1 MTQQENPQPAE
12 QTERRDQPRVNQ
24 PNAAEVLMRRP
35 EGDVSFQAVL
45 VNSSPGG
52 MCIRHWRRDLT
63 VGQQLRLSSPAFH
76 NSEARVVWNWSV
88 GPVVISGLQKIESP
102 SDRRGV
108 LIPFPSNSINTINH
122 GEEVSAAKRAKV
134 RRYLLGS
141 ASAIVLIA
149 GWIFRTKLW
158 HLWRLS

>member
-1 MTQQENPQPAE
+1 MTQQENPQSA
-12 QTERRDQPRVNQ
+12 QQNERRDQPRDNQ
-24 PNAAEVLMRRP
+24 PNAAEVLIRRP

-63 VGQQLRLSSPAFH
+63 VGQQLRLLSPAFH

-88 GPVVISGLQKIESP
+88 GPVVISGLQKIESH
-102 SDRRGV
+102 SDHRGV
-108 LIPFPSNSINTINH
+108 LLRFPSNSHTINS
-122 GEEVSAAKRAKV
+122 GEGVSAAKRMKV
-134 RRYLLGS
+134 RVYLLGT
-141 ASAIVLIA
+141 ASGILLIA

>member
-12 QTERRDQPRVNQ
+12 QTERRDQPRDNQ
-24 PNAAEVLMRRP
+24 PNAAEVLIRRP
-35 EGDVSFQAVL
+35 DGDVSFKAVL

-52 MCIRHWRRDLT
+52 MCIRHWRRDLA
-63 VGQQLRLSSPAFH
+63 VGQQLRLSSPALH
-76 NSEARVVWNWSV
+76 NSEARVVWNWAV

-102 SDRRGV
+102 SDHRG
-108 LIPFPSNSINTINH
+108 LLLRFPSNSIHTIRS
-122 GEEVSAAKRAKV
+122 GEEVSAAKRMKV
-134 RRYLLGS
+134 RMYLLGT
-141 ASAIVLIA
+141 ASGIVLIA

>member
-1 MTQQENPQPAE
+1 MTQPENPQPAE
-12 QTERRDQPRVNQ
+12 QIERRDQPRVNQ
-24 PNAAEVLMRRP
+24 PNAAEVLIRRP
-35 EGDVSFQAVL
+35 EGDLSFQAVV

-52 MCIRHWRRDLT
+52 MCIRHWRRDLA

-88 GPVVISGLQKIESP
+88 GPVVISGLQKLEGH
-102 SDRRGV
+102 SDHRAV
-108 LIPFPSNSINTINH
+108 LLRFPSNSIHTINP
-122 GEEVSAAKRAKV
+122 GEEVSAAKRMKV
-134 RRYLLGS
+134 RMYLLGT
-141 ASAIVLIA
+141 ASAIALIA